1 MLIALFRTNATLP
14 QQTHALLTSADNQQM
29 VRLLCSAASLMPF
42 TQSEVNIATSYMS
55 ARSYRE
61 AQNMFAEGSQK
72 EPDCMLWILQ
82 GEATLEALADT
93 GTSKSV
99 MVKVIGVGMAFEIMT
114 LFDGQ
119 ARSLR
124 GIASVPTRC
133 ALLSSAQLQALHQAH
148 PRVGV

>member
-1 MLIALFRTNATLP
+1 
-14 QQTHALLTSADNQQM
+14 
-29 VRLLCSAASLMPF
+29 
-42 TQSEVNIATSYMS
+42 
-55 ARSYRE
+55 
-61 AQNMFAEGSQK
+61 
-72 EPDCMLWILQ
+72 
-82 GEATLEALADT
+82 
-93 GTSKSV
+93 

-148 PRVGV
+148 PRVSVKLMAVICLNLSQSLRELTTKFKCHVQLNNVLHVVLTGKEGRKFAVKKLL